1 MDEQVIQL
9 HVEDPNEAVM
19 LLGISDQNMKLIEEE
34 LGVSVITR
42 GDTITLNGTDQQQVA
57 GRNLIEQLLK
67 VIRKGI
73 NINQRDVAT
82 ALEMVRNGTIEY
94 FSELYDE
101 EIARDRKRESNT
113 SENDW
118 TTRICAGNSCK

>member
-1 MDEQVIQL
+1 MIQL

-57 GRNLIEQLLK
+57 GNL
-67 VIRKGI
+67 
-73 NINQRDVAT
+73 
-82 ALEMVRNGTIEY
+82 LEHY
-94 FSELYDE
+94 
-101 EIARDRKRESNT
+101 
-113 SENDW
+113 
-118 TTRICAGNSCK
+118 